1 MATLT
6 NNYLKVKARVTLGF
20 TNIQVNMIIIIISR
34 KKKSFQNTAIKTE
47 ITDRNQ
53 IENKSPS
60 TENGVF
66 FFSLRVHVAPTVK
79 VTVGLVDIQNTEYT
93 ETYDS

>member
-34 KKKSFQNTAIKTE
+34 KKVIIKTE

-60 TENGVF
+60 TKNGVVF
-66 FFSLRVHVAPTVK
+66 FFLYVFTLHQQLRSP
-79 VTVGLVDIQNTEYT
+79 LDW
-93 ETYDS
+93 